1 MAKDPA
7 RRKRNQIATIIIVGA
22 VILFDLSP
30 FGGNIRFYLKWL
42 ECGARPVQVAS
53 WAGVAWYEESPLLN
67 FPRTQVWYCTP
78 LEAERA
84 GYSANEHSWE
94 FPHIYEAGEENPLH
108 KRLRESSSE

>member
-1 MAKDPA
+1 MAKRQKDPA
-7 RRKRNQIATIIIVGA
+7 KRKRNQIAAIAIVA
-22 VILFDLSP
+22 VIILFDLSP

-53 WAGVAWYEESPLLN
+53 WAGFAWYEESPLFN

-84 GYSANEHSWE
+84 GYSASKHSRE
-94 FPHIYEAGEENPLH
+94 FPHLKEKGIEVPVV
-108 KRLRESSSE
+108 R